1 MNVTIDYAHLIIIDS
16 KRIEAQLE
24 ELEQKSEK
32 KKTEVQ

>member
-1 MNVTIDYAHLIIIDS
+1 MNVTIDYAHLIIDS